1 MPNLTGKTPLA
12 FIVDPYFVQLGV
24 PELGFG
30 CELDAMV
37 EFCLEHGEEFRI
49 GCFREI
55 DQRDCVLF
63 CFRDRGNATEFAR
76 RFGGEIVLAPSVDD
90 LSALSLTSNSAKMS
104 S

>member
-1 MPNLTGKTPLA
+1 MTVTSSAETQVKTEFNPRLA
-12 FIVDPYFVQLGV
+12 HLGI
-24 PELGFG
+24 F
-30 CELDAMV
+30 CKDLDAMV